1 MGAVMRKARRHREE
15 LGEVLAVYADRPGPK
30 TVTGFVLG
38 WLICTGLTFINPGE
52 TPLLAV
58 APGIVFAV
66 MVGLILLYLSAERLI
81 VCERGILV
89 GSIAPGIRP
98 YAIPYQQITP
108 GSIAGV
114 AGANRYLKEVGL
126 QGQIAQS
133 TLRAS
138 LWTKNGIHF
147 VACSAE
153 EARRGRRRFTLALDP
168 IPRSIDGRWI
178 WFAGTGRQ
186 SARSAVEAIA
196 RAASAA
202 GYQQLAQAALDR
214 GVVELTGNPEDAAR
228 QLPGHPPIHRDG
240 RSR

>member
-1 MGAVMRKARRHREE
+1 MRKARRHREE
-15 LGEVLAVYADRPGPK
+15 LGDVIKVFDDRPGPK

-38 WLICTGLTFINPGE
+38 WLIFAGLTFINPGE

-58 APGIVFAV
+58 APGIIFAV
-66 MVGLILLYLSAERLI
+66 MFALILLYLSGERLI

-126 QGQIAQS
+126 QGQISQS

-138 LWTKNGIHF
+138 WWTKNGVHF

-153 EARRGRRRFTLALDP
+153 DARRGRRRFTLALDP

-178 WFAGTGRQ
+178 WFAATGRQ
-186 SARSAVEAIA
+186 SAKSAIDAIA

-202 GYQQLAQAALDR
+202 GYPQLAEAATAR

-228 QLPGHPPIHRDG
+228 QLPGHPPVRD
-240 RSR
+240 R

>member
-1 MGAVMRKARRHREE
+1 MRKARRHREE
-15 LGEVLAVYADRPGPK
+15 FGEVIEVFADRPGPK
-30 TVTGFVLG
+30 TVTAFVLA
-38 WLICTGLTFINPGE
+38 WVIFTGLTFINPGE
-52 TPLLAV
+52 TPVLAV
-58 APGIVFAV
+58 APGIIFAV
-66 MVGLILLYLSAERLI
+66 MFGLILLYLSGERLI

-89 GSIAPGIRP
+89 GSIAPGLRP

-138 LWTKNGIHF
+138 WWTKNGVHF

-153 EARRGRRRFTLALDP
+153 DARRGRGRFTLALDP

-186 SARSAVEAIA
+186 SAKSAIETIA
-196 RAASAA
+196 RTASAA
-202 GYQQLAQAALDR
+202 GYPQLAQAALDR
-214 GVVELTGNPEDAAR
+214 GVVELTGNPEDAHR
-228 QLPGHPPIHRDG
+228 QMPGHPPVRRG
-240 RSR
+240 GVR

>member
-1 MGAVMRKARRHREE
+1 MRKARRHREE
-15 LGEVLAVYADRPGPK
+15 LGEGIEVFADRPGPK
-30 TVTGFVLG
+30 TVTAFVLG
-38 WLICTGLTFINPGE
+38 WVLFTGLTFINPGE
-52 TPLLAV
+52 TLVLAI
-58 APGIVFAV
+58 APGIIFAV
-66 MVGLILLYLSAERLI
+66 MFAVILLYLSGERLI
-81 VCERGILV
+81 VCERGFLG
-89 GSIAPGIRP
+89 GSIVPGIRP

-138 LWTKNGIHF
+138 WWTKNGVHF

-153 EARRGRRRFTLALDP
+153 DARRGRRRFTLALDP
-168 IPRSIDGRWI
+168 VPRSIDGRWI

-186 SARSAVEAIA
+186 SAKSAIEAIA

-202 GYQQLAQAALDR
+202 GYPQLAEVAVAR
-214 GVVELTGNPEDAAR
+214 GVVELTGNPEDAAN
-228 QLPGHPPIHRDG
+228 QLPGHPPV
-240 RSR
+240 RSGGVR

>member
-1 MGAVMRKARRHREE
+1 MRKARRHREE
-15 LGEVLAVYADRPGPK
+15 FGEVIEVFADRPGPK
-30 TVTGFVLG
+30 TVTAFVLA
-38 WLICTGLTFINPGE
+38 WVIFTGLTFINPGE
-52 TPLLAV
+52 TPVLAV
-58 APGIVFAV
+58 APGIIFAV
-66 MVGLILLYLSAERLI
+66 MFGLILLYLSGERLI

-98 YAIPYQQITP
+98 YAIPYQQITR

-114 AGANRYLKEVGL
+114 TGANRYLKEVGL

-138 LWTKNGIHF
+138 WWTKNGVHF

-153 EARRGRRRFTLALDP
+153 DARRGRRRFTLALDP

-178 WFAGTGRQ
+178 WFAGIGRQ
-186 SARSAVEAIA
+186 SANSAIEVIA

-202 GYQQLAQAALDR
+202 GYPQLAQAALDR
-214 GVVELTGNPEDAAR
+214 GVVELTGNPEDAHR
-228 QLPGHPPIHRDG
+228 QMPGHPPV
-240 RSR
+240 RSGGVR

>member
-1 MGAVMRKARRHREE
+1 MRKARRHREE
-15 LGEVLAVYADRPGPK
+15 FGEVIEVFADRPGPT
-30 TVTGFVLG
+30 TVTAFALAWV
-38 WLICTGLTFINPGE
+38 IFTGLTFINPGE
-52 TPLLAV
+52 TPVLAV
-58 APGIVFAV
+58 APSIIFAV
-66 MVGLILLYLSAERLI
+66 MFGLILLYLSGERLI

-89 GSIAPGIRP
+89 GSIAPGLRP

-138 LWTKNGIHF
+138 WWTKNGVHF

-153 EARRGRRRFTLALDP
+153 DARRGRRRFTVALDP
-168 IPRSIDGRWI
+168 IPRSIEGRWI

-186 SARSAVEAIA
+186 SAKSAIEAIA

-202 GYQQLAQAALDR
+202 GYPQLAQAALDR
-214 GVVELTGNPEDAAR
+214 GVVELTGNPEDAYR
-228 QLPGHPPIHRDG
+228 QMPGHPPVRRG
-240 RSR
+240 GVR

>member
-1 MGAVMRKARRHREE
+1 MRKARRHRRE
-15 LGEVLAVYADRPGPK
+15 LGEVIEVFDDRPGPK

-38 WLICTGLTFINPGE
+38 WLFFTGLTFINPGE

-58 APGIVFAV
+58 VPGIIFAV
-66 MVGLILLYLSAERLI
+66 MLGLILLYLSGERLI

-98 YAIPYQQITP
+98 YVIPYQQITP

-126 QGQIAQS
+126 RGQISQS

-138 LWTKNGIHF
+138 WWTKNGVHF

-153 EARRGRRRFTLALDP
+153 DARRGRRRFTLALDP
-168 IPRSIDGRWI
+168 IPRSIEGRWI
-178 WFAGTGRQ
+178 WFAGTGRRAAK
-186 SARSAVEAIA
+186 SAIDVIA
-196 RAASAA
+196 RTASAA
-202 GYQQLAQAALDR
+202 GYPQLAEAATAR
-214 GVVELTGNPEDAAR
+214 GIVELTGDPEDAAR
-228 QLPGHPPIHRDG
+228 QLPGHPPVRG
-240 RSR
+240 R

>member
-1 MGAVMRKARRHREE
+1 MRKARRHREE
-15 LGEVLAVYADRPGPK
+15 LGEVIEVFADRPGPK
-30 TVTGFVLG
+30 TVTGIVLG
-38 WLICTGLTFINPGE
+38 WVLFTGLTFINPGE

-58 APGIVFAV
+58 APGIIFAV
-66 MVGLILLYLSAERLI
+66 MLGLILLYLSGERLI
-81 VCERGILV
+81 VCERGMLV

-126 QGQIAQS
+126 QGRLAQS

-138 LWTKNGIHF
+138 WWTKNGVHF

-153 EARRGRRRFTLALDP
+153 DARRGRRRFTLALDP

-186 SARSAVEAIA
+186 SAKSAIETIA
-196 RAASAA
+196 RTASAA
-202 GYQQLAQAALDR
+202 GYPQLAQAARAR
-214 GVVELTGNPEDAAR
+214 GVVALTGHPAAAPR
-228 QLPGHPPIHRDG
+228 PLPRPPPVRRDG
-240 RSR
+240 VR